1 MVEMSSAANMEGCT
15 MSNAKKKAAPNQK
28 PAAKV
33 TAAQRKRVEDSQ
45 VVKDPNAQL
54 SQWAFSLLSF
64 ILSVCLARIVKA
76 GLMTAESAEEISLDA
91 KGGRTAWQ
99 VIVNP
104 KVASKAKVER
114 FEEGEAKAQGVIN
127 YGLALAES
135 KDSRLSAKVSA
146 RKLHEAAYLVIR
158 SYLEPA
164 NGDADQQHLNNIR
177 TAMLLRP
184 EAAEG
189 NDGKKLAKVICEQ
202 EADKLL
208 DRACGKV
215 GANPYADVV
224 KSARVQSGK
233 KCLTINT
240 DSKEFGSLTTR
251 SMKPER
257 AAAVR
262 AMAPEFLLGIDHIE
276 ALAEA
281 LVVDPKA
288 LRSAI
293 AESGALRLAI
303 KADAEKVE
311 TVERKPSDKEIL
323 REALDANTLNLLDR
337 IDPQQ

>member
-1 MVEMSSAANMEGCT
+1 
-15 MSNAKKKAAPNQK
+15 MSNAKKKAAQNQK
-28 PAAKV
+28 PATKGI
-33 TAAQRKRVEDSQ
+33 TAAQRKRLEDSQ
-45 VVKDPNAQL
+45 IVKDPNAQL

-64 ILSVCLARIVKA
+64 LLSVCLARIVKA
-76 GLMTAESAEEISLDA
+76 GLMTPEAAEEITLDA
-91 KGGRTAWQ
+91 KGDRTAWQ

-104 KVASKAKVER
+104 KVASKARVER
-114 FEEGEAKAQGVIN
+114 FEEGEGKAQGVVN

-135 KDSRLSAKVSA
+135 KDPRLSGKHNA

-164 NGDADQQHLNNIR
+164 NGDADQQHMNNIR
-177 TAMLLRP
+177 AAMLLRP
-184 EAAEG
+184 EDAQG
-189 NDGKKLAKVICEQ
+189 KDNKKLAKVVCAQ

-208 DRACGKV
+208 DRACAKV

-257 AAAVR
+257 AAVVR
-262 AMAPEFLLGIDHIE
+262 AMGPEFLLGVDHIE
-276 ALAEA
+276 ALATS
-281 LVVDPKA
+281 LDVDAKA
-288 LRSAI
+288 LRA
-293 AESGALRLAI
+293 AMVESGALRLAI

-311 TVERKPSDKEIL
+311 TVERKPSDKQIL
-323 REALDANTLNLLDR
+323 EEALDANTLDLLDR
-337 IDPQQ
+337 IA